1 MEFFMLTEQRW
12 KTVNTICSN
21 EQLIEVKRLID
32 EFNGGKNQKN
42 SWNSRSWRLKGK
54 FLSI

>member
-1 MEFFMLTEQRW
+1 MLTEQRW